1 MAQKFFHEPEE
12 LPGGFFE
19 ALQPLAAWVKARMR
33 EVYRL
38 GYAHGKADSSS
49 EWKEICDRIRKD
61 EPRKPP
67 PGPHRCSWPAYPVR
81 LCFHK
86 PAPNTSGAV
95 FWACR

>member
-49 EWKEICDRIRKD
+49 E
-61 EPRKPP
+61 
-67 PGPHRCSWPAYPVR
+67 
-81 LCFHK
+81 
-86 PAPNTSGAV
+86 
-95 FWACR
+95 

>member
-33 EVYRL
+33 DVYRL

-67 PGPHRCSWPAYPVR
+67 TGASPVFLACVPGTLLS
-81 LCFHK
+81 
-86 PAPNTSGAV
+86 
-95 FWACR
+95 

>member
-19 ALQPLAAWVKARMR
+19 ALQPLASWVKASMR

-38 GYAHGKADSSS
+38 GYSNGKADSST

-61 EPRKPP
+61 DRRKPP
-67 PGPHRCSWPAYPVR
+67 TGAAPVC
-81 LCFHK
+81 L
-86 PAPNTSGAV
+86 ATLSLS
-95 FWACR
+95 